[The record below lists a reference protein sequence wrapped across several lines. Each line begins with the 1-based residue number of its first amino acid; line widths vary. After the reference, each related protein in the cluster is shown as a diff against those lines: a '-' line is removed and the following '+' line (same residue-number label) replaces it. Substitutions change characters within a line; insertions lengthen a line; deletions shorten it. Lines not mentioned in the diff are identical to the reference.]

1 MIFDFL
7 KKQTEKDKKKK
18 LLQVMFLNLNIP
30 DDQKSL
36 YIQALDILDESWI
49 DLVYSNT
56 VKFIEKFE
64 IHKLEEISRSSFVEI
79 AWMRKK
85 EAIDRTKEVN
95 SFNFLFTNI

>member
-7 KKQTEKDKKKK
+7 KKQTEKEKKKK
-18 LLQVMFLNLNIP
+18 LLQMMFLNLNIP

-36 YIQALDILDESWI
+36 YIQALDILDEPWI

-85 EAIDRTKEVN
+85 EAESRTKEIN